1 MINTVW
7 MLLIGLGI
15 GIAVVS
21 GKTAQISPV
30 IFDSSRQAIEFAFGL
45 AGMIAF
51 WSGMLKIAEAS
62 GITARIAKLFRPLL
76 TLLFP
81 DLNQDQTALGMIS
94 LTIAANLLGLGN
106 MSTPLGLKTMERLQS
121 HNSDPKRA
129 SNSICTFMILIF
141 GGLCVIPST
150 LIAVRSQAGSTNP
163 AIVLIPLSIITFMGT
178 TFSLI
183 LNFLAIKVSQKVKL
197 GSKDMKHEARDMTK
211 EQINTL

>member
-7 MLLIGLGI
+7 MLLLGLGI
-15 GIAVVS
+15 GIAAAS
-21 GKTAQISPV
+21 GKTAQISPT

-62 GITARIAKLFRPLL
+62 GITSGIAKLFRPLL
-76 TLLFP
+76 SLLFP
-81 DLNQDQTALGMIS
+81 DLKQDQSALGMIS

-106 MSTPLGLKTMERLQS
+106 VATPLGLKTMEKLQS
-121 HNSDPKRA
+121 HNPDPERA

-163 AIVLIPLSIITFMGT
+163 AFVLIPLSIITFLGT
-178 TFSLI
+178 AFSLI
-183 LNFLAIKVSQKVKL
+183 MNYLAIKLWCNARVIDQKRESQDR
-197 GSKDMKHEARDMTK
+197 SKE
-211 EQINTL
+211 LLP

>member
-7 MLLIGLGI
+7 MLLLGLGI
-15 GIAVVS
+15 GIAAAS
-21 GKTAQISPV
+21 GKTAQISPT

-62 GITARIAKLFRPLL
+62 GITSGIAKLFRPLL
-76 TLLFP
+76 SLLFP
-81 DLNQDQTALGMIS
+81 DLKKDQSALGMIS

-106 MSTPLGLKTMERLQS
+106 VATPLGLKTMEKLQS
-121 HNSDPKRA
+121 HNPDPERA

-163 AIVLIPLSIITFMGT
+163 AFVLIPLSIITFLGT
-178 TFSLI
+178 AFSLI
-183 LNFLAIKVSQKVKL
+183 MNYLAIKLWCNARVIDQKRESQDR
-197 GSKDMKHEARDMTK
+197 SKE
-211 EQINTL
+211 LLP